1 MRIKTNLIF
10 PTNEIIKKCG
20 LDKGGKVQKHIDQ
33 FVLYHSDDYT
43 PGKHIND
50 SGRVGTK
57 IGSGKVIWD
66 SPDAHYL
73 YEGKLMVDPI
83 THKGAFFNPNYGFWS
98 RPNTPKIYDPNGR
111 KLEYH
116 KGGKSGDHWFDRMI
130 DNEMDDLLEEISKIV
145 SDDK

>member
-33 FVLYHSDDYT
+33 FVLYHSEPYE
-43 PGKHIND
+43 PRLSKGHINE
-50 SGRVGTK
+50 SGRVGTE

-73 YEGKLMVDPI
+73 YEGWLMVDEL
-83 THKGAFFNPNYGFWS
+83 TLSSWA
-98 RPNTPKIYDPNGR
+98 RPNTQKIYDPQGRHLKYNGAPQR
-111 KLEYH
+111 
-116 KGGKSGDHWFDRMI
+116 GDHWFDRMI
-130 DNEMDDLLEEISKIV
+130 DNEMDDLLEGISKIV